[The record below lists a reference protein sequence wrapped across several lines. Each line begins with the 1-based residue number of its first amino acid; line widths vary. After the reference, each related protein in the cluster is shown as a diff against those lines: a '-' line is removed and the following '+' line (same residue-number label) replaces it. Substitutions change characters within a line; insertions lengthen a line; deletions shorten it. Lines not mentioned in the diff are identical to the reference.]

1 MPDLWQLTLPCCAQV
16 PKVLWKYTAQQ
27 VLTMEYAPGV
37 KINRTAEIEAMGV
50 DRKELARRTVEC
62 YLQQLLTYGFFHAG
76 APCSHFHRVIIL
88 SSIFWLNLSGRGYF
102 LSTTVSHFDL
112 CPFPFGGR
120 WLGNKALLAF
130 AWG

>member
-1 MPDLWQLTLPCCAQV
+1 MTLVMPAAQV

-37 KINRTAEIEAMGV
+37 KINRTAEIERMGV

-76 APCSHFHRVIIL
+76 VFSAPVITDCLSYLQQRV
-88 SSIFWLNLSGRGYF
+88 
-102 LSTTVSHFDL
+102 
-112 CPFPFGGR
+112 
-120 WLGNKALLAF
+120 
-130 AWG
+130 

>member
-1 MPDLWQLTLPCCAQV
+1 MTLVMPAAQV

-37 KINRTAEIEAMGV
+37 KINRTAEIERMGV

-76 APCSHFHRVIIL
+76 VFSARVM
-88 SSIFWLNLSGRGYF
+88 
-102 LSTTVSHFDL
+102 TMTA
-112 CPFPFGGR
+112 CPIY
-120 WLGNKALLAF
+120 NKEL
-130 AWG
+130 